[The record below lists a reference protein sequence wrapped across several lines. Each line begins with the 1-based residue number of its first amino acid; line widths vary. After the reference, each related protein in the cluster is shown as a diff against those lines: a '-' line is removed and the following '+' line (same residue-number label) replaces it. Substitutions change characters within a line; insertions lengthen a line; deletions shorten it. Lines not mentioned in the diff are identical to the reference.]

1 MTGPTER
8 DDDKL
13 GLSAPITRR
22 DFLNNTLIGSG
33 AALMSAACPAQAWAK
48 GDDFTGP
55 GGIGDYARSNGN
67 TAQVMQAAHRMRD
80 DAYTLPG
87 GDAEETYDLVI
98 VGGGLCGMMAAYEY
112 AKATKGAKRCLILEN
127 HPVFGGAAKQN
138 EVLVD
143 GVRLIGPQA
152 SNDFLPPE
160 PGSGTQLDHLF
171 DELAIPRRYDF
182 QAWPDSL
189 KRLRFATDNYE
200 NMDGLGEGNVDVA
213 YWFGQQGWRTNI
225 WADGLKTAPFSDKV
239 RADLLAWRRTTGRD
253 GEEDPKVLDAMS
265 YKHYL
270 EGVKGYDPEV
280 TRFSQGIVGLL
291 GGVGP
296 DAVSARVGHAYVRDA
311 ERSAMAFPGGNSM
324 LSRYMAHALVPGAIP
339 AGKDFAGIA
348 NGRIDF
354 TALDKPDQTTRLRLE
369 TTVLKVQHTP
379 DGRSVL
385 VDYEKNG
392 AVHRVRAG
400 AAVVATGGW
409 VTRRIV
415 ADLPDEIRDAYATF
429 LHAPALVVNVA
440 LRNWRF
446 LYKLNATAARWIDDG
461 KLMGFC
467 ANIRQSM
474 IVGDY
479 APPLHPDKPA
489 LLTFYMGHSVPGED
503 AKAQS
508 VGGRMAMFN
517 TRYSDYERR
526 LRAQMTEMF
535 AGTGFEARRDIA
547 AIILNRWGHA
557 RIVQPPGFYYGT
569 DGQPSPR
576 DVVAKGFGR
585 IALAHS
591 ELNGAQNYTGAFQHG
606 KRAAEQ
612 ILALS

>member
-1 MTGPTER
+1 ME
-8 DDDKL
+8 DEKL
-13 GLSAPITRR
+13 GLTAPITRR
-22 DFLNNTLIGSG
+22 DFLNTTLIGSG
-33 AALMSAACPAQAWAK
+33 AALMSAVCPAHAMAK
-48 GDDFTGP
+48 GGDFTGP

-67 TAQVMQAAHRMRD
+67 TAEVMQSAHRMRD
-80 DAYTLPG
+80 GAYDALLAKAG
-87 GDAEETYDLVI
+87 EAEESYDLVI

-112 AKATKGAKRCLILEN
+112 AKATGGGKRCLILEN

-138 EVLVD
+138 EVMVD

-182 QAWPDSL
+182 QDWPESL
-189 KRLRFATDNYE
+189 KALRFATDNYE

-213 YWFGQQGWRTNI
+213 YWFGKQGWRANI
-225 WADGLKTAPFSDKV
+225 WADDLKSAPYSDKI
-239 RADLLAWRRTTGRD
+239 RDDLLRWRRTTGRD
-253 GEEDPKVLDAMS
+253 GQEDPRALDGMS
-265 YKHYL
+265 YQHYL
-270 EGVKGYDPEV
+270 EAVKGYDPEV
-280 TRFSQGIVGLL
+280 TRFSRGVVGLL

-339 AGKDFAGIA
+339 EGRDFAGIA

-354 TALDKPDQTTRLRLE
+354 AALDKPDQPTRIRLE
-369 TTVLKVQHTP
+369 TTVLKVRHDT

-385 VDYEKNG
+385 VNYEKNG
-392 AVHRVRAG
+392 KIHRVRGG

-409 VTRRIV
+409 VTRHIV
-415 ADLPDEIRDAYATF
+415 ADLPDDIREAYGTF

-446 LYKLNATAARWIDDG
+446 LYKLNATAARWMDDDG
-461 KLMGFC
+461 MMGFC
-467 ANIRQSM
+467 ANIRRSM
-474 IVGDY
+474 IAGDY
-479 APPLHPDKPA
+479 APALHPDKPG
-489 LLTFYMGHSVPGED
+489 LLTFYMGHYAPGPD
-503 AKAQS
+503 ARAQS
-508 VGGRMAMFN
+508 VGGRMAMLN
-517 TRYSDYERR
+517 TSYSDYERR
-526 LRAQMTEMF
+526 LRIQMTEMF
-535 AGTGFEARRDIA
+535 AGTGFDAKRDIA

-569 DGQPSPR
+569 EGKPSPR
-576 DVVAKGFGR
+576 EVVAKGFGR
-585 IALAHS
+585 IAIAHS

>member
-1 MTGPTER
+1 MSAEDR
-8 DDDKL
+8 KL
-13 GLSAPITRR
+13 GLTAPITRR

-33 AALMSAACPAQAWAK
+33 AALTVAACPAHAMAK
-48 GDDFTGP
+48 SGDFTGP

-67 TAQVMQAAHRMRD
+67 TAEVTQAAHRMRD
-80 DAYTLPG
+80 GAYEALLAKAG
-87 GDAEETYDLVI
+87 EAEETYDLVI

-112 AKATKGAKRCLILEN
+112 AKATGGTKRCLILEN
-127 HPVFGGAAKQN
+127 HPVFGGAARQN
-138 EVLVD
+138 EVMVD

-182 QAWPDSL
+182 QAWPESL
-189 KRLRFATDNYE
+189 KALRFATDNYE

-213 YWFGQQGWRTNI
+213 YWFGKQGWRANI
-225 WADGLKTAPFSDKV
+225 WADDLKSAPYSDKA
-239 RADLLAWRRTTGRD
+239 RADLLTWRRTTGRD
-253 GEEDPKVLDAMS
+253 GPEDPRILDGMS
-265 YKHYL
+265 YQHYL
-270 EGVKGYDPEV
+270 EAVKGYDPEV
-280 TRFSQGIVGLL
+280 TRFSRGVVGLL

-311 ERSAMAFPGGNSM
+311 ERAAMAFPGGNSM
-324 LSRYMAHALVPGAIP
+324 LSRYMAHALIPGAIP
-339 AGKDFAGIA
+339 DGRDFAGIA

-354 TALDKPDQTTRLRLE
+354 AALDKPDQSTRIRLE
-369 TTVLKVQHTP
+369 TTVLKVRHDT

-385 VDYEKNG
+385 IDYERNG
-392 AVHRVRAG
+392 TVNRVRGG

-409 VTRRIV
+409 VTRHIV
-415 ADLPDEIRDAYATF
+415 ADLPEDIRDAYGSF

-446 LYKLNATAARWIDDG
+446 LYKLNATAARWMDDDG
-461 KLMGFC
+461 MMGFC
-467 ANIRQSM
+467 ANIRRSM
-474 IVGDY
+474 TVGDY
-479 APPLHPDKPA
+479 APALHPDKPA
-489 LLTFYMGHSVPGED
+489 LLTFYMGHYAPGPD
-503 AKAQS
+503 ARAQS
-508 VGGRMAMFN
+508 VGGRTAMLN
-517 TRYSDYERR
+517 TSYGDYERR
-526 LRAQMTEMF
+526 LRRQMTEMF
-535 AGTGFEARRDIA
+535 AGTGFDAKRDIA

-569 DGQPSPR
+569 GDKPSPR

-585 IALAHS
+585 IAIAHS

-612 ILALS
+612 VLSLS